1 MFYKLDS
8 SPEPVSPSLE
18 SRSSSSSSYQPG
30 IHSPEAFPSI
40 HSQAFEACNNTS
52 GTQPATPATP
62 LPVMPR
68 STFSTCGNF
77 IENTEISEAK
87 WLRKF
92 DFNIKD
98 CQDVK
103 GPFPPDRYLR
113 YLDMLLIENASNWSE
128 SNPKAIR
135 LLAEPEMIPT
145 QQIIQQFRAVF
156 CERFPSKAVKATYI
170 PSDIEITELRQ
181 RPEET
186 LSTYYKRVL
195 NLMQRVRAKD
205 RPASTPNT
213 AFTLLESSMLDII
226 LRASIRGLNNHE
238 IRKEAT
244 RDMAST
250 DRSLYMIYNLAEEAR
265 RTNAEIQKLLNEK
278 VKSDQLSFYKS
289 LVERNVSK
297 QQVASLLASHQAS
310 RMPKPLQH
318 HAWSFHQ
325 DPPQHLPS

>member
-1 MFYKLDS
+1 
-8 SPEPVSPSLE
+8 
-18 SRSSSSSSYQPG
+18 
-30 IHSPEAFPSI
+30 
-40 HSQAFEACNNTS
+40 
-52 GTQPATPATP
+52 
-62 LPVMPR
+62 MPR

-77 IENTEISEAK
+77 LENAEIFEAK

-92 DFNIKD
+92 DFDIKD
-98 CQDVK
+98 SQDAK
-103 GPFPPDRYLR
+103 GPFPADRYPR

-128 SNPKAIR
+128 SNPKVIR
-135 LLAEPEMIPT
+135 LLAEPEMRST
-145 QQIIQQFRAVF
+145 QQIIQHFRAVF
-156 CERFPSKAVKATYI
+156 CERFPSKAVKATSI

-186 LSTYYKRVL
+186 LSTYNKRVL
-195 NLMQRVRAKD
+195 NLMQRLNAGYHMRA
-205 RPASTPNT
+205 
-213 AFTLLESSMLDII
+213 F
-226 LRASIRGLNNHE
+226 IRGLNDHE

-265 RTNAEIQKLLNEK
+265 RTNAEIQKLLDEE

-325 DPPQHLPS
+325 DPPQHLPSWFRDGESNPDRNGESVK

>member
-1 MFYKLDS
+1 MQQSYFFVLLYFQASNLYGLEIFRYHLRSESLTSFSCLSFLYVNLVNQRQGSLLEELGVFYKLDS
-8 SPEPVSPSLE
+8 SPEPVSPSPE

-30 IHSPEAFPSI
+30 IHSSEAFPSI

-52 GTQPATPATP
+52 GTQPITPANP
-62 LPVMPR
+62 LRVMPR

-77 IENTEISEAK
+77 LENAEISEAK

-92 DFNIKD
+92 DFDIKD
-98 CQDVK
+98 CQDAK

-135 LLAEPEMIPT
+135 LLAEPEMTPT

-156 CERFPSKAVKATYI
+156 CERFPSKAVKATSI

-226 LRASIRGLNNHE
+226 RGPSFVVLMTM
-238 IRKEAT
+238 RSGKKQLAT
-244 RDMAST
+244 W
-250 DRSLYMIYNLAEEAR
+250 
-265 RTNAEIQKLLNEK
+265 
-278 VKSDQLSFYKS
+278 
-289 LVERNVSK
+289 
-297 QQVASLLASHQAS
+297 H
-310 RMPKPLQH
+310 PLI
-318 HAWSFHQ
+318 
-325 DPPQHLPS
+325 DLCI